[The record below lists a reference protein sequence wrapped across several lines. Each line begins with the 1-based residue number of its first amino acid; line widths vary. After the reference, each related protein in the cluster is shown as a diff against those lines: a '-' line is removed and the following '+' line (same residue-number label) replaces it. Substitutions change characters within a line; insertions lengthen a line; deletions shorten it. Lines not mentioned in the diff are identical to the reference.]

1 MPRERTY
8 RTRAI
13 ILKHRDQGEADRV
26 ITAITPAQGKCTLI
40 AKGVRKPASR
50 KAGHLE
56 PFTHVALL
64 AAKARGWDIITQAES
79 IHSFPGLRA
88 DIDRMA
94 FAYYF
99 AELVDAFTQEED
111 SQPEVYDLLLRALGY
126 LEQGEN
132 LEMAARWFEL
142 RLLRLSGYQP
152 QLFQCLECGEPLQP
166 VTNYLS
172 LVDKKGELE
181 LYHGGLRARYP
192 DGGLI
197 FDQFDYSG
205 YQQILREEV
214 RAWSYLKFPY
224 LLQLGEVQ
232 GWYRVGPLARLN
244 TCSLIPTPEAEA
256 ARRDFMALTKGRP
269 NNITMC
275 YHWARMIELLHA
287 IEVIRDL
294 LHDADLLEND
304 LMTSGP
310 RREEA
315 VGVLEAPRGTLFH
328 HYRVDAS
335 DAVTMCNLI
344 VSTTNN
350 NEPMNQAV
358 TRVAR
363 DHFTGK
369 AEITEAL
376 LNHIEV
382 AVRAYDPCLS
392 CATHAL
398 GRMALSVELV
408 DAGGEVV
415 AHRTRGGP

>member
-172 LVDKKGELE
+172 LERGGMLCPRHGEGVAGAE
-181 LYHGGLRARYP
+181 P
-192 DGGLI
+192 
-197 FDQFDYSG
+197 
-205 YQQILREEV
+205 
-214 RAWSYLKFPY
+214 
-224 LLQLGEVQ
+224 LG
-232 GWYRVGPLARLN
+232 
-244 TCSLIPTPEAEA
+244 
-256 ARRDFMALTKGRP
+256 
-269 NNITMC
+269 
-275 YHWARMIELLHA
+275 
-287 IEVIRDL
+287 
-294 LHDADLLEND
+294 
-304 LMTSGP
+304 
-310 RREEA
+310 
-315 VGVLEAPRGTLFH
+315 VGVLKILRYVQSQPYAVLAQLTLSPARGRQVEGLL
-328 HYRVDAS
+328 AS
-335 DAVTMCNLI
+335 YIRYVLERKLKSPQFI
-344 VSTTNN
+344 
-350 NEPMNQAV
+350 QQV
-358 TRVAR
+358 TRLR
-363 DHFTGK
+363 
-369 AEITEAL
+369 
-376 LNHIEV
+376 
-382 AVRAYDPCLS
+382 
-392 CATHAL
+392 
-398 GRMALSVELV
+398 
-408 DAGGEVV
+408 
-415 AHRTRGGP
+415 